1 MQRESSSYNNE
12 EKVTFR
18 LSYHVLVRVCAGDYA
33 ELIMGR
39 ADMENWSKLTTGIYE
54 LQVHTRGVLP
64 ENKSMFSGGQKI
76 CNS

>member
-39 ADMENWSKLTTGIYE
+39 ADMENWSKLTTVIYE
-54 LQVHTRGVLP
+54 LQVHTRGGASR
-64 ENKSMFSGGQKI
+64 K
-76 CNS
+76 